1 MFNLSSI
8 AFILIIAAIMV
19 MGFRIN
25 SLKNRIKWLENDLNT
40 AFPYVKLDISDNPD
54 GDEMKYALKEQE
66 INRFKPWLKDLKE

>member
-40 AFPYVKLDISDNPD
+40 AFPYVELDISDNPD

-66 INRFKPWLKDLKE
+66 INRFKPWLKDLKK